1 MECCTDQ
8 EWKGNWDPF
17 VRLCFQF
24 GMLLGVDEFQQDL
37 GFHLCKHRLAQ
48 RLFHGWGLVWGTGI
62 GDPIAYDPDPTHE
75 NARLTVGPL
84 FALDELGRELWVKQP
99 CTIDLFRWAKE
110 NALPDDTRVYVTIA
124 YRACCIA
131 PVPAVAAPC
140 DDSASATM
148 PSRVLE
154 TVECEL
160 SLDPPEDPI
169 DLSDAAPTPSNTLP
183 IRFQTLVD
191 LIRNDA
197 RRPLLLGSVVR
208 RSHDNGTQEWT
219 VTPAVHPAPPPV
231 TAAGAGPAGPGAGPA
246 GPKVHSVVEARID
259 GKALHVTFS
268 HAPTYAVSGSF
279 QVYQL
284 TGHAAGHAFPATEL
298 EALVT
303 DRSKLTQDPGDPRKL
318 IVGLRGAPTG
328 GYRIEIAGTGP
339 HAVLFKTRSG
349 PAPLNDGQSYTS
361 WGMP

>member
-37 GFHLCKHRLAQ
+37 GFHLCKHRLGQ
-48 RLFHGWGLVWGTGI
+48 RLGRGWGLVWGTGI
-62 GDPIAYDPDPTHE
+62 VDPIAYDPDPAKKDAH
-75 NARLTVGPL
+75 LTVGPL
-84 FALDELGRELWVKQP
+84 FAIDELGRELWVKAP
-99 CTIDLFRWAKE
+99 CTIDLFKWAQDS
-110 NALPDDTRVYVTIA
+110 ALPDDTPIYVTIA
-124 YRACCIA
+124 YRACCVA

-160 SLDPPEDPI
+160 SLDPPEEPI
-169 DLSDAAPTPSNTLP
+169 DLSDAAPTPSDTLP

-197 RRPLLLGSVVR
+197 RRPLLLGSVTR
-208 RSHDNGTQEWT
+208 KTIAGGKLQWT
-219 VTPAVHPAPPPV
+219 VAPNPRLPRV
-231 TAAGAGPAGPGAGPA
+231 TSAGGEALR
-246 GPKVHSVVEARID
+246 VVEASVA
-259 GKALHVTFS
+259 GSALLVIFS
-268 HAPTYAVSGSF
+268 RPPSYAPSAAF

-284 TGHAAGHAFPATEL
+284 APGSPPALTQLVAAGAT
-298 EALVT
+298 VT
-303 DRSKLTQDPGDPRKL
+303 PDATDPRKL
-318 IVGLRGAPTG
+318 SIGLTAAPAA

-339 HAVLFKTRSG
+339 SAVLFATAAG
-349 PAPLNDGQSYTS
+349 LAPLNEGRNYTR
-361 WGMP
+361 WGTP

>member
-1 MECCTDQ
+1 MECCSDQ

-37 GFHLCKHRLAQ
+37 GFHLCKHRLGQ
-48 RLFHGWGLVWGTGI
+48 RLFNGWGLVWGTGI
-62 GDPIAYDPDPTHE
+62 VDPIDDKPDPAKDAH
-75 NARLTVGPL
+75 LTVGPL
-84 FALDELGRELWVKQP
+84 FAIDELGRELWVKQP
-99 CTIDLFRWAKE
+99 CTIDLFRWATE
-110 NALPDDTRVYVTIA
+110 NALTDGAPVYVTIA
-124 YRACCIA
+124 YRACCVA

-169 DLSDAAPTPSNTLP
+169 DLSDFTPAPPTPSDTLP

-197 RRPLLLGSVVR
+197 RRPLLLGTVTR
-208 RSHDNGTQEWT
+208 TTTGGMPAWT
-219 VTPAVHPAPPPV
+219 VAPNARLSQV
-231 TAAGAGPAGPGAGPA
+231 TGFGGEALR
-246 GPKVHSVVEARID
+246 VVEATIV
-259 GKALHVTFS
+259 GSELHVTFS
-268 HAPTYAVSGSF
+268 RPPTYAVSGAF

-284 TGHAAGHAFPATEL
+284 AGTTL
-298 EALVT
+298 TQLVT
-303 DRSKLTQDPGDPRKL
+303 AASMPTPDADKRTL
-318 IVGLRGAPTG
+318 IISLDSAPTN
-328 GYRIEIAGTGP
+328 GYRIEVAGTGP
-339 HAVLFKTRSG
+339 NAVLFTTPAG
-349 PAPLNDGQSYTS
+349 PAPLNEGRNYTR